1 MKSVL
6 HIAINANG
14 IYSSKGMEKGFKKAG
29 FTDYEWLDYQAIRLS
44 EGTDGL
50 LQRMIAKAHIC
61 KSELIFVHIQNND
74 ILNKETVEKLSKI
87 GFTVLYNFDCRNK
100 EESKWMYDLAS
111 YFGLVFFSNQE
122 DVDNCKGLDI
132 KNTAV
137 LQSSC
142 DIDLYKKTGASLDK
156 YPDVVFVGNN
166 YVGTNL
172 NFELAHE
179 RQEMIDF
186 LGLEFDNKFGAY
198 GRGQF
203 NPMINQDEEIL
214 CYNSAKI
221 AISQNNFNKELY
233 TSDRIW
239 KIMSCGTFCLAH
251 HFDGI
256 EKIFERGV
264 HLDWFTTLDE
274 LKEKI
279 EYYLENSQEREAIA
293 KIGMNFV
300 RENHAWSN
308 RFEEMELIINKTLV
322 DGKQVT
328 V

>member
-6 HIAINANG
+6 HIAINAPT
-14 IYSSKGMEKGFKKAG
+14 YSSRGMELGFKKAG
-29 FTDYEWLDYQAIRLS
+29 FTDYEALDYQAIRLN

-61 KSELIFVHIQNND
+61 KPELIFVHIQNND
-74 ILNKETVEKLSKI
+74 ILDIETVKKLSNI

-100 EESKWMYDLAS
+100 AESKWMYDLAP
-111 YFGLVFFSNQE
+111 YFGLVLFSNEE
-122 DVDNCKGLDI
+122 DVNNCKELGI

-137 LQSSC
+137 LQSSA
-142 DIDLYKKTGASLDK
+142 DFLFYDKTGIKVDK
-156 YPDVVFVGNN
+156 YPEIVFVGNN

-179 RQEMIDF
+179 RQDMVDF
-186 LGLEFDNKFGAY
+186 LGLEFDDKFGAY

-203 NPMINQDEEIL
+203 NQMINQQEEL
-214 CYNSAKI
+214 FCYNSAKI
-221 AISQNNFNKELY
+221 AISQSNFDKELY

-239 KIMSCGTFCLAH
+239 KIMACGTFCLVR

-256 EKIFERGV
+256 EKLFERGI
-264 HLDWFTTLDE
+264 HLDWFTGLDE

-279 EYYLENSQEREAIA
+279 NYYLENEDERESIA
-293 KIGMNFV
+293 RIGMNYV
-300 RENHAWSN
+300 RENHTWSN
-308 RFEEMELIINKTLV
+308 RFEEMELIINKILV
-322 DGKQVT
+322 DAKQVA